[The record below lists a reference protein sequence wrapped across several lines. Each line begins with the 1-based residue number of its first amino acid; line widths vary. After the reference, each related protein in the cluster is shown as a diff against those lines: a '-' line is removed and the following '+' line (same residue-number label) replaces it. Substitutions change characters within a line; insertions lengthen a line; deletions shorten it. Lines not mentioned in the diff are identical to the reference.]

1 MSNVVLTVIGMVVT
15 MITFAAFSV
24 IHLGKA
30 EEQAGRP
37 WNEDDVVVTSDEP
50 GALPEAV

>member
-24 IHLGKA
+24 IQLGKA
-30 EEQAGRP
+30 DEQAGRP
-37 WNEDDVVVTSDEP
+37 WNDDAVVTSDTP
-50 GALPEAV
+50 GGIPEAG